1 MEHSSVRGTDGA
13 QPRDAPPPEL
23 APPSGPDDPEIDVA
37 SLDADTR
44 QRIAQRLAQ
53 VGTWEWTLASG
64 ENVWSDEV
72 WALYG
77 LDPRAAPASYALW
90 LSSVDPRDQ
99 AACAER
105 VRAASERGES
115 FEMLWR
121 TSPALGSMRW
131 LMSRGHPLRGR
142 DGRVARYLGIVM
154 DVTERK
160 RAEEAL
166 ASERAQLAHTVE
178 LRTRELADKERE
190 LEQMLDA
197 IPGVVGYWD
206 RALVNHYAN
215 RAYLHWFGWHP
226 SAVRGRTLPELLGP
240 EVFALNRP
248 HVEAALRGEPQFFE
262 RDLPLPDGRGVRT
275 MQAYY
280 VPDAR
285 GGEVRGF
292 YVLGFDVTERKRAEA
307 AAEAASRA
315 KTDFLARMS
324 HEIRT
329 PLHAVLGL
337 AQLGQQ
343 SGHDAG
349 CRDTF
354 ARITAAGRHLL
365 ELVNSV
371 LDFSRIEAGKLT
383 LQLGDTDV
391 AELEEHVLSI
401 VRERAADKGLALFLE
416 ESDDLPPSFR
426 GDALRIEQVLLN
438 LLANAVS
445 YTERGRVTLRLARD
459 EDTLVM
465 VVEDTGVGMD
475 EGTLAHAFEPFERG
489 HSVRTEQAGTG
500 LGLAIA
506 LGLVEQMRG
515 TLRAH
520 STPGYGTTM
529 TVRLPVTFTTGGAMY
544 PSLSPLLLVGVRAEQ
559 GPPLAAQL
567 TRLGV
572 AVQVEERLPPLPR
585 ELGALV
591 VADDALAAPEPALV
605 EEWLAGCGSVVVVR
619 GGGAQGVC
627 PSVPESLA
635 SRVSMLHAPITPLRL
650 LRAARRA
657 PRTRSQPPRERAPRL
672 VGVRVLAA
680 EDNAVN
686 RLVLTEMLKVE
697 GAECVCAEHGGIALE
712 LLAQRGCAAFDI
724 VLCDIEMPVM
734 DGYQTARALARAAP
748 QLPVIGVTA
757 HAFEGARDA
766 SAAAGMVDFV
776 AKPYL
781 LDDLVSAIR
790 RHLPGAV

>member
-1 MEHSSVRGTDGA
+1 MEHSGAHGANGDGA
-13 QPRDAPPPEL
+13 RDAPPSVAQSPVREPEV
-23 APPSGPDDPEIDVA
+23 DVEA
-37 SLDADTR
+37 LDAATR
-44 QRIAQRLAQ
+44 HRIAQRLAQ
-53 VGTWEWTLASG
+53 VGSWEWTLATG

-72 WALYG
+72 WTLYG
-77 LDPRAAPASYALW
+77 LDPCHEPASYALW

-99 AACAER
+99 SGCAER
-105 VRAASERGES
+105 VREASARGES
-115 FEMLWR
+115 FEILWR
-121 TSPALGSMRW
+121 TAGALGPVRW

-190 LEQMLDA
+190 LAQMLDA

-226 SAVRGRTLPELLGP
+226 SAVRGRTLAELLGP

-262 RDLPLPDGRGVRT
+262 RDLPHPDGRGVRT

-337 AQLGQQ
+337 AQIGQQ
-343 SGHDAG
+343 NGYDEA

-383 LQLGDTDV
+383 LQLGDADV
-391 AELEEHVLSI
+391 AQLEEHVLSI
-401 VRERAADKGLALFLE
+401 VRERAAEKGLALFVE
-416 ESDDLPPSFR
+416 EADDLPPAFR

-445 YTERGRVTLRLARD
+445 YTERGSVTLRIARD
-459 EDTLVM
+459 GDTLVM
-465 VVEDTGVGMD
+465 AVEDTGVGMD

-489 HSVRTEQAGTG
+489 RAVSTEQPGTG

-506 LGLVEQMRG
+506 RGLAEQMRG

-520 STPGYGTTM
+520 STPSYGTTM
-529 TVRLPVTFTTGGAMY
+529 IVRLPVTFTAGGTMY
-544 PSLSPLLLVGVRAEQ
+544 PSLSPLLLVGLRAELGQ
-559 GPPLAAQL
+559 PLAAQL

-572 AVQVEERLPPLPR
+572 AVQLEERLAPESR
-585 ELGALV
+585 ELGTIV
-591 VADDALAAPEPALV
+591 IADDALTASEPGFV
-605 EEWLAGCGSVVVVR
+605 EAWLARCSSMVVVR
-619 GGGAQGVC
+619 GGGARRVR
-627 PSVPESLA
+627 PSVPEALA
-635 SRVSMLHAPITPLRL
+635 SRTAVIDAPITPLRL
-650 LRAARRA
+650 LQAARRA
-657 PRTRSQPPRERAPRL
+657 PRTRSQPPRERTPRL

-697 GAECVCAEHGGIALE
+697 GAECVCAEHGGVALALMEE
-712 LLAQRGCAAFDI
+712 LGAAAFDV

-734 DGYQTARALARAAP
+734 DGYETARAIARVAP
-748 QLPVIGVTA
+748 HLPVIGVTA

-790 RHLPGAV
+790 RHLQGAG